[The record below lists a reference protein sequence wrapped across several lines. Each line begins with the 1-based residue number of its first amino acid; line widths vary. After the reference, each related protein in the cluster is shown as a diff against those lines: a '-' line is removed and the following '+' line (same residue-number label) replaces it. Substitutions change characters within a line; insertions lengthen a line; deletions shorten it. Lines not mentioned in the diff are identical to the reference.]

1 MGAGASG
8 WGAAHITAMTYQHI
22 ITMPEAAMF
31 VHVALAAG
39 DEPHAIRMLTEA
51 IARLLGSGG
60 RNLPAGTLDEPGPT
74 GDPHFDAVLA
84 AAVLYAAGLCGFV
97 PPAWAVEAA
106 GLPDE
111 RVYGGDGFESTGFKD
126 FIRASTPA
134 VFLERNILCRPRDWE
149 TARNG
154 FGRA

>member
-1 MGAGASG
+1 
-8 WGAAHITAMTYQHI
+8 MTSQYI
-22 ITMPEAAMF
+22 LTMPEAAIF
-31 VHVALAAG
+31 VRVGLAAG
-39 DEPHAIRMLTEA
+39 NQGLAVRMLTEA
-51 IARLLGSGG
+51 IARLLSSGG
-60 RNLPAGTLDEPGPT
+60 RDLPAGTLDEPEPI

-111 RVYGGDGFESTGFKD
+111 RVWGGDGFESTEFKD

>member
-1 MGAGASG
+1 
-8 WGAAHITAMTYQHI
+8 MTYQHI
-22 ITMPEAAMF
+22 ITMPEAAMFVHVEAAMF

-60 RNLPAGTLDEPGPT
+60 RNLPTGTLDEPGPT

-84 AAVLYAAGLCGFV
+84 AAVLYAAELCGFV
-97 PPAWAVEAA
+97 PPAWAVAAA

-111 RVYGGDGFESTGFKD
+111 RVWGGDGFESDAYKG

>member
-1 MGAGASG
+1 MS
-8 WGAAHITAMTYQHI
+8 AAHIDAMTYQHI
-22 ITMPEAAMF
+22 ITMPEAAIF
-31 VHVALAAG
+31 IRVALAASNHG
-39 DEPHAIRMLTEA
+39 SAIRMLTEA

-60 RNLPAGTLDEPGPT
+60 RNLPAGTLDEPAST

-84 AAVLYAAGLCGFV
+84 AAVLYAVGLCGFV

-111 RVYGGDGFESTGFKD
+111 RVYGGDGFESDAYKG

>member
-1 MGAGASG
+1 
-8 WGAAHITAMTYQHI
+8 MTPYQHI
-22 ITMPEAAMF
+22 ITMLEAADLIRG
-31 VHVALAAG
+31 ALADG
-39 DEPHAIRMLTEA
+39 DKGHAIRMLTEA
-51 IARLLGSGG
+51 IARLLDSGG
-60 RNLPAGTLDEPGPT
+60 HNLPAGTLDEPGPT

-84 AAVLYAAGLCGFV
+84 AAVLYAAELCGFV
-97 PPAWAVEAA
+97 PPAWAVAAA

-111 RVYGGDGFESTGFKD
+111 RVWGGDGFESDAYKG
-126 FIRASTPA
+126 FIRSSTPA